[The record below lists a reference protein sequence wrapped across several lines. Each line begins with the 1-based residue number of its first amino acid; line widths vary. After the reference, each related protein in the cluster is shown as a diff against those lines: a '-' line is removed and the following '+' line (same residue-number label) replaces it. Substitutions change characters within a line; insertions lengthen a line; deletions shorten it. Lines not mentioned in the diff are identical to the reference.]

1 MLNKYIFIT
10 IGISLFMFACSN
22 SRTLK
27 SIQKPTSTIAS
38 ADTSNYAIFI
48 LDTSHSFSSWYL
60 GSNKP
65 SDLNSSELLKIDT
78 ILTKSIAE
86 YNQFQE
92 KQIKDSLAKD
102 PKLKLETDNNTIDL
116 IYYKRQYVP
125 SINTFGEKE
134 VWVNCLCI
142 TWPNPWRTNLIHVSY
157 GGKCYFNITLNLS
170 TNEYY
175 NLSVNENN

>member
-1 MLNKYIFIT
+1 MRKYIFIT
-10 IGISLFMFACSN
+10 IGLSLFMFACSN

-27 SIQKPTSTIAS
+27 SIQIPTSTIANP
-38 ADTSNYAIFI
+38 DTSNYAIFI

-65 SDLNSSELLKIDT
+65 RDLNSSELLKIDT
-78 ILTKSIAE
+78 ILAKSIAE

-92 KQIKDSLAKD
+92 KQIKYSLAKD
-102 PKLKLETDNNTIDL
+102 PKLKLEVNNYTIDL
-116 IYYKRQYVP
+116 KYYKRQYVP

-142 TWPNPWRTNLIHVSY
+142 TSSYQWRTSLIHVED
-157 GGKCYFNITLNLS
+157 GGNCYFNVILNL
-170 TNEYY
+170 TTGNYN
-175 NLSVNENN
+175 NLSVNGDA